1 MGFDASKKELYP
13 IVAFI
18 NNGNYYFRYSLD
30 KPISSFKY
38 DNATQNTALVAK
50 LEELNDYLEII
61 VHNNSA
67 VGGIIS
73 QREPIVFLW
82 QSAMTDFGNNLM
94 EKTIYRSN
102 VYATKKATSSD
113 LYFGYKTMR
122 RFKSLTD
129 TIIVPT
135 NIVPFDLNVDISNLS
150 SLEDLDFTSFAI
162 NTFEEFGM
170 SLPMK
175 ENNFLY
181 IQFIIKGEG
190 RLELNALELIYK
202 DNRRLK
208 SIG

>member
-1 MGFDASKKELYP
+1 
-13 IVAFI
+13 
-18 NNGNYYFRYSLD
+18 
-30 KPISSFKY
+30 
-38 DNATQNTALVAK
+38 
-50 LEELNDYLEII
+50 
-61 VHNNSA
+61 
-67 VGGIIS
+67 
-73 QREPIVFLW
+73 
-82 QSAMTDFGNNLM
+82 M

-129 TIIVPT
+129 T